1 MNILKTVL
9 TGIKKS
15 PGKTSMTLLA
25 VGLGVAV
32 LISSLNISSIFTR
45 FMEEE
50 ITSGGLI
57 INAANAEFSDEGGL
71 DRIRPSQF
79 DDKVMDI
86 ITNEVPGVS
95 AVSPATIPFWDL
107 ELRAE
112 GTTYRVRSILGVN
125 QKYPELMD
133 LSLHTG
139 EFFNETDVSSGA
151 KKAVV
156 SRDLAER
163 IFGSAEA
170 AIGKTIRPPQS
181 NEGQAEAGGS
191 GGPAGEGSKGGDSQ
205 GGGFSR
211 RMAPP
216 SYEIRGVFETPTELK
231 RKSFGIGDA
240 LVPYTSLLPAGFNV
254 QMAAGFLLST
264 LTISAEGTSSMALES
279 HLREVLGREYGDEL
293 TLHVWEGTP
302 GGGEAVLEEARES
315 LKTVTVVIN
324 LLGFILL
331 VTGSIGILSIMIV
344 EVAGRSRE
352 IAMKRALG
360 AHKGILIKE
369 FWLRGVV
376 LSLLSSALGVVL
388 SLILLNPLKD
398 LVVPI
403 FADIHLT
410 DISTV
415 LFQPGSALIGVAA
428 AVLFGGS
435 FGIFPVFS
443 ALKTNIAQGIREV

>member
-45 FMEEE
+45 FVEEE

-71 DRIRPSQF
+71 DRVRPSQF

-156 SRDLAER
+156 SRDLAEQ

-170 AIGKTIRPPQS
+170 AI
-181 NEGQAEAGGS
+181 
-191 GGPAGEGSKGGDSQ
+191 D
-205 GGGFSR
+205 
-211 RMAPP
+211 
-216 SYEIRGVFETPTELK
+216 
-231 RKSFGIGDA
+231 RKS
-240 LVPYTSLLPAGFNV
+240 
-254 QMAAGFLLST
+254 
-264 LTISAEGTSSMALES
+264 
-279 HLREVLGREYGDEL
+279 
-293 TLHVWEGTP
+293 
-302 GGGEAVLEEARES
+302 
-315 LKTVTVVIN
+315 VV
-324 LLGFILL
+324 
-331 VTGSIGILSIMIV
+331 
-344 EVAGRSRE
+344 
-352 IAMKRALG
+352 
-360 AHKGILIKE
+360 
-369 FWLRGVV
+369 
-376 LSLLSSALGVVL
+376 
-388 SLILLNPLKD
+388 
-398 LVVPI
+398 
-403 FADIHLT
+403 
-410 DISTV
+410 
-415 LFQPGSALIGVAA
+415 
-428 AVLFGGS
+428 
-435 FGIFPVFS
+435 
-443 ALKTNIAQGIREV
+443 